1 MRYLDYSRHD
11 QIVHQYFGEDFTSRA
26 VGKDRAHDSGYID
39 IIRFFGPQ
47 AVDPALVA
55 VQYDNL
61 PFTFSDPLI
70 AKFSTEIERM
80 MRVEGRLYDGPM
92 VMKPASAKLTVGK
105 PSLTVQPAAYGQQ
118 AGSCFALDLVH
129 PLFADHG
136 GTLRSYW
143 KSKYPGPSVEK
154 NPLAICLGV
163 CGFLVITPPDGRRVV
178 LCMHRSGNLASLESS
193 VGPSVAGSVDW
204 ILGYGSLADLIQDAV
219 AREITEELGL
229 IADEYTVEPLAYARE
244 IFRGEKPQV
253 FCLVKTSLDQHEINR
268 RLDVLC
274 PIHREHDAHAWMDL
288 TADPG
293 VGGGDFNHE
302 AKMNYFLLEEYFT
315 PER

>member
-1 MRYLDYSRHD
+1 MR
-11 QIVHQYFGEDFTSRA
+11 QYFGEEFSLRA
-26 VGKDRAHDSGYID
+26 VGRDRAHDSGYID

-47 AVDPALVA
+47 AVDPARVA
-55 VQYDNL
+55 IQYDNF

-70 AKFSTEIERM
+70 AKFSGEVEKM
-80 MRVEGRLYDGPM
+80 MRAEGRLYDGPL
-92 VMKPASAKLTVGK
+92 VMKLASAELMGEK
-105 PSLTVQPAAYGQQ
+105 PSLTVRPVTYGRQ
-118 AGSCFALDLVH
+118 AGSCFALDLPH

-143 KSKYPGPSVEK
+143 KSKYPNTSVEK

-163 CGFLVITPPDGRRVV
+163 CGFLVVTQSDGHRVV

-204 ILGYGSLADLIQDAV
+204 ILGYATLADLIQDAM

-229 IADEYTVEPLAYARE
+229 MADEYTVEPLAYARE
-244 IFRGEKPQV
+244 IFRGEKPQI
-253 FCLVKTSLDQHEINR
+253 FCLVTTSLNQHEINR
-268 RLDVLC
+268 RLEDLR
-274 PIHREHDAHAWMDL
+274 PLHPEHDAYAWIDL

-293 VGGGDFNHE
+293 AGGGELNHE
-302 AKMNYFLLEEYFT
+302 ARMNFYLLEEYFT
-315 PER
+315 LAR